1 MVALRSSPSLS
12 CRVKLISAPLV
23 TATQSIVLRAS
34 FLNSAFGKSF
44 PVLGVT
50 VAAQPNEFDPRARQQ
65 LSHLAQEANLPN
77 DFLVMSQH
85 VLVHSL
91 ADSHVWK
98 LLDLALAAEET
109 HSQSRAAALAQTR
122 TSFRRGIS
130 SPELT
135 CVCAMTTRVS
145 SFIVITFFVLPT
157 VVSTNTAY
165 PVKTY
170 SIADTACS
178 TPISAS
184 SQVPGCAALGEFN
197 SVKVDASGGSLTTV
211 YYLNN
216 KVCTGVAVGTV
227 SSTCGRCERPTVSGT
242 VTLLTRADVLLLA
255 ECPISDA
262 LRAFSLTIA
271 ASAAVVAA
279 ALQ

>member
-1 MVALRSSPSLS
+1 M
-12 CRVKLISAPLV
+12 

-77 DFLVMSQH
+77 AFLVMSQH
-85 VLVHSL
+85 VPVHSL
-91 ADSHVWK
+91 ADSQR
-98 LLDLALAAEET
+98 LLDLALAPEET

-135 CVCAMTTRVS
+135 CVCAMTTRVL
-145 SFIVITFFVLPT
+145 SFIVITLFVLPT